1 MLLLIVSRTHQC
13 VTEHMGDVAGARMTS
28 VETFILVE
36 LMTANIKIE
45 HRLLL

>member
-13 VTEHMGDVAGARMTS
+13 LTKHIRDVAGARIS
-28 VETFILVE
+28 PVETFILVE
-36 LMTANIKIE
+36 IMTANIKIE